1 MIRITA
7 FLLIAT
13 YFLSSCDDKSQKV
26 NRLSQT
32 KTESAIKNDDRADI
46 AQEIPPTSIQL
57 LKTLPVRNF
66 PITDSTS
73 FDNFNQIG
81 IPDNGFVKRIQ
92 FNPEHTEAKNFR
104 LNYKIPFSE
113 SFTSLVITY
122 QRGEHELIT
131 MLLTVSKEEKIIDS
145 LEISYDEIAESA
157 FSKSSTIEKNK
168 ITVTDWNWMSGDE
181 PISDTHRYKVNSNGT
196 FEKVER
202 NSEKFSDQKI

>member
-1 MIRITA
+1 MVKFTTI
-7 FLLIAT
+7 LLVAA
-13 YFLSSCDDKSQKV
+13 YFLSSCSDKSQKV

-32 KTESAIKNDDRADI
+32 KTESAIENAVLADT

-66 PITDSTS
+66 PITDSTD

-81 IPDNGFVKRIQ
+81 IPDNGFLKRIQ
-92 FNPEHTEAKNFR
+92 FNPEHTEANYFR

-113 SFTSLVITY
+113 NFTSLVITY
-122 QRGEHELIT
+122 QRGEHELIS

-168 ITVTDWNWMSGDE
+168 ITVTDWNSMSGDE
-181 PISDTHRYKVNSNGT
+181 PISETHSYKVNSKGT
-196 FEKVER
+196 FEKIER
-202 NSEKFSDQKI
+202 NSE

>member
-13 YFLSSCDDKSQKV
+13 YFLSSCDDKSKKE
-26 NRLSQT
+26 NRVSQT
-32 KTESAIKNDDRADI
+32 KTESAIKNVVLEDT

-57 LKTLPVRNF
+57 LETLPVRNF
-66 PITDSTS
+66 PITDSTG

-81 IPDNGFVKRIQ
+81 IPDNGFLKRIQ
-92 FNPEHTEAKNFR
+92 FNPEHTEANDFR

-113 SFTSLVITY
+113 NFTSLVITY

-157 FSKSSTIEKNK
+157 FSKCSTIEKNK

-181 PISDTHRYKVNSNGT
+181 PISDTHRYKLNSKGT
-196 FEKVER
+196 F
-202 NSEKFSDQKI
+202 

>member
-1 MIRITA
+1 MGRFTTI
-7 FLLIAT
+7 LLIAA
-13 YFLSSCDDKSQKV
+13 YFLSSCDDKSQKE
-26 NRLSQT
+26 NRISQT
-32 KTESAIKNDDRADI
+32 KKESAINNAVLEDT

-57 LKTLPVRNF
+57 LETLPVRNF
-66 PITDSTS
+66 PITDSTG

-81 IPDNGFVKRIQ
+81 IPDNGFLKRIQ
-92 FNPEHTEAKNFR
+92 FNPEHTEANDFR

-113 SFTSLVITY
+113 NFTSLVITY

-168 ITVTDWNWMSGDE
+168 ITVTDWNWMNGDN
-181 PISDTHRYKVNSNGT
+181 PISETHRYKLNSKGT
-196 FEKVER
+196 FEKIER
-202 NSEKFSDQKI
+202 NSE

>member
-7 FLLIAT
+7 FLLIAA
-13 YFLSSCDDKSQKV
+13 YFLSSCDDKSQKE
-26 NRLSQT
+26 NRVSQT
-32 KTESAIKNDDRADI
+32 KTESDNKNAVLADT
-46 AQEIPPTSIQL
+46 AQEIPPASIQL
-57 LKTLPVRNF
+57 LETLPVRNF
-66 PITDSTS
+66 PITDSTG

-81 IPDNGFVKRIQ
+81 IPDNGFLKRIQ
-92 FNPEHTEAKNFR
+92 FNPEHTEANDFR

-113 SFTSLVITY
+113 NFTSLVITY

-168 ITVTDWNWMSGDE
+168 ITVTDWNWMNGDN
-181 PISDTHRYKVNSNGT
+181 PISETHRYKLNSKGT
-196 FEKVER
+196 FEKIER
-202 NSEKFSDQKI
+202 NSEQFSDQIK